1 MIKVKATVEW
11 KIDLSLI
18 ISIIGL
24 VISLLD

>member
-1 MIKVKATVEW
+1 MLKLKTTVEW

-24 VISLLD
+24 VIALLD

>member
-24 VISLLD
+24 VIALLD